1 MASKTKPSGDVTAAS
16 TVSRTYRMAV
26 KIGEDYLTIEETVSL
41 PVTASD
47 DEVQEAVALGW
58 RIYTQQ
64 RAAAE
69 AQILEARESYGGDNE
84 RPVLDSQLQRI
95 HQLQQLLEW
104 SAPEL
109 DRFLSERGF
118 DSARLTRHQATQVV
132 QLLRRIHDDAQ
143 RQNSPANRR
152 QLADIHRATTTQNLD
167 VDALVQRLFG
177 ESIALEALTFG
188 EANQLLQ
195 AIEKQRRART

>member
-1 MASKTKPSGDVTAAS
+1 MAPRTKPSDDATTAG

-41 PVTASD
+41 PVAASD
-47 DEVQEAVALGW
+47 EDVQAAVALGW

-95 HQLQQLLEW
+95 HQLQQLLGW
-104 SAPEL
+104 NAQEL
-109 DRFLSERGF
+109 EQFLSDRGL
-118 DSARLTRHQATQVV
+118 DSVRLTRQQATHVV

-152 QLADIHRATTTQNLD
+152 QIADIQRATTAQHLD

-195 AIEKQRRART
+195 AIEKHRRARA

>member
-1 MASKTKPSGDVTAAS
+1 
-16 TVSRTYRMAV
+16 MAV

-41 PVTASD
+41 PVAASD
-47 DEVQEAVALGW
+47 EDVQSAVALGW

-95 HQLQQLLEW
+95 HQLQQLLGW
-104 SAPEL
+104 NAQEL
-109 DRFLSERGF
+109 EQFLSDRGL
-118 DSARLTRHQATQVV
+118 DSVRLTRQQATHVV

-152 QLADIHRATTTQNLD
+152 QIADIQRATTAQHLD

-195 AIEKQRRART
+195 AIEKHRRARA

>member
-1 MASKTKPSGDVTAAS
+1 MAPRNKPSGDAS
-16 TVSRTYRMAV
+16 TDATVSRTYRMAV

-47 DEVQEAVALGW
+47 EDVQAAIALGW

-104 SAPEL
+104 NAQEL
-109 DRFLSERGF
+109 ERFLSDRGF
-118 DSARLTRHQATQVV
+118 DGARLTRQQATQVI
-132 QLLRRIHDDAQ
+132 QLLRRIHDDVQ

-152 QLADIHRATTTQNLD
+152 QIAEIQRLTTAQHLD
-167 VDALVQRLFG
+167 TDVLIQRLFG

-195 AIEKQRRART
+195 TIEKQRRTRA

>member
-1 MASKTKPSGDVTAAS
+1 MAPRSKPSDDTTTAM
-16 TVSRTYRMAV
+16 VSRTYRMAV

-47 DEVQEAVALGW
+47 DDVHAAVALGW

-84 RPVLDSQLQRI
+84 RPVIDSQLQRI
-95 HQLQQLLEW
+95 HQLQQLLGW
-104 SAPEL
+104 SAQEL
-109 DRFLSERGF
+109 DRFLSDRGL
-118 DSARLTRHQATQVV
+118 DSARLTRQQATQVV
-132 QLLRRIHDDAQ
+132 QLLRRIRDDAQ

-152 QLADIHRATTTQNLD
+152 QIADIQRAATAQNLD

-177 ESIALEALTFG
+177 EAIALEALTFG

-195 AIEKQRRART
+195 SIEKQRRNRA

>member
-1 MASKTKPSGDVTAAS
+1 MAPRTKPSDDATTAG

-41 PVTASD
+41 PVAASD
-47 DEVQEAVALGW
+47 EDVQAAVALGW

-95 HQLQQLLEW
+95 HQLQQLLGW
-104 SAPEL
+104 NAQEL
-109 DRFLSERGF
+109 EQFLSDRGL
-118 DSARLTRHQATQVV
+118 DSVRLTRQQATHVV

-152 QLADIHRATTTQNLD
+152 QIADIQRATTAQYLD

-195 AIEKQRRART
+195 AIEKHRRARA

>member
-1 MASKTKPSGDVTAAS
+1 MAPRSKPSDDTTTAM
-16 TVSRTYRMAV
+16 VSRTYRMAV

-47 DEVQEAVALGW
+47 DDVHAAVALGW

-84 RPVLDSQLQRI
+84 RPVIDSQLQRI
-95 HQLQQLLEW
+95 HQLQQLLGW
-104 SAPEL
+104 SAQEL
-109 DRFLSERGF
+109 DRFLSDRGL
-118 DSARLTRHQATQVV
+118 DSARLTRQQATQVV
-132 QLLRRIHDDAQ
+132 QLLRRIRDDAQ

-152 QLADIHRATTTQNLD
+152 QIADIQRAATAQNLD

-177 ESIALEALTFG
+177 EAIALEALTFG

-195 AIEKQRRART
+195 SFEKQRRNRA